1 MNAVSLNNLWV
12 YLQGLTLTA
21 DNKRWIA
28 DHLYEQARQEEAV
41 LPYTMEEIN
50 ARLDEAERQVAT
62 GQLID
67 EEDIINE
74 LENQQAKQTHILYRQ
89 RNNHHSRLLG
99 YQT

>member
-28 DHLYEQARQEEAV
+28 DHLYEQARQEDA

-50 ARLDEAERQVAT
+50 ARLDRAEADVESGRVLSRAEASKRMKEF
-62 GQLID
+62 IS
-67 EEDIINE
+67 
-74 LENQQAKQTHILYRQ
+74 K
-89 RNNHHSRLLG
+89 HS
-99 YQT
+99 

>member
-28 DHLYEQARQEEAV
+28 DHLYEQARQEESV

-74 LENQQAKQTHILYRQ
+74 LEESVSYHQTA
-89 RNNHHSRLLG
+89 
-99 YQT
+99 